1 MFARGGSRRPGLRPH
16 TPCATFASPMP
27 RQSRPA
33 SPAAAPPAAES
44 PSGSPRAPRRR
55 AAKPTAPPPSL
66 HALAPEEAFAP
77 LITERLILRPLL
89 PHDAEPMFRLIDDW
103 EVTRNLAIV
112 PFPYPRDLADDWI
125 ASTARELADGTGYT
139 LAITGRDG
147 DQEVLLGVVGLRM
160 DARART
166 ATLGYWIGRRFWG
179 FGVATEAAGR
189 VVRWGF
195 ANLAIDRMRADVA
208 TDNPASAA
216 VLRRIGFRQ
225 SGEGSAFS
233 VARKGDRPVWLFEA
247 TRDDIFGQPG
257 AEPAADGEKPV
268 LLVAACALIDVD
280 GRVLLARRPEGK
292 TMAGLWEFPGGKL
305 HPGETPETAL
315 IRELREELG
324 IDVSVACLAPFAFAS
339 HAYERFHLLMPLYL
353 CRRWKGIAR
362 PRENQTLKWVRP
374 ERLPD
379 YDVPPADKP
388 LISMLRDFL

>member
-1 MFARGGSRRPGLRPH
+1 MAALPACCRRDR
-16 TPCATFASPMP
+16 C
-27 RQSRPA
+27 
-33 SPAAAPPAAES
+33 SPAAALAGPACAPIPPAPPSRPPCLANPDPLPPPLPPPLPKS

-89 PHDAEPMFRLIDDW
+89 PHDAEPMHRLIDDW

-125 ASTARELADGTGYT
+125 ASTARELADGTAYT

-147 DQEVLLGVVGLRM
+147 DQELLLGVVGLRM

-166 ATLGYWIGRRFWG
+166 ATLGYWVGRRFWG
-179 FGVATEAAGR
+179 LGVATEAAGR

-233 VARKGDRPVWLFEA
+233 VAREGDRPGVAFEA

-257 AEPAADGEKPV
+257 AEPAA
-268 LLVAACALIDVD
+268 
-280 GRVLLARRPEGK
+280 RRGQSRCC
-292 TMAGLWEFPGGKL
+292 W
-305 HPGETPETAL
+305 
-315 IRELREELG
+315 
-324 IDVSVACLAPFAFAS
+324 S
-339 HAYERFHLLMPLYL
+339 
-353 CRRWKGIAR
+353 
-362 PRENQTLKWVRP
+362 
-374 ERLPD
+374 
-379 YDVPPADKP
+379 PPA
-388 LISMLRDFL
+388 R